1 MRFLLVLW
9 VLSIPYIFYISLQP
23 QHNEI
28 LPLMVAAFLFV
39 LIILVINYN
48 ITDIRMHWRTLQKDY
63 PPNKQS
69 RRVGG
74 IFLFFVE
81 GMTYLSMPYI
91 FYIAMQP
98 PQLNE
103 IGQWMIGVFL
113 FGALIIVIKDRIP
126 YITKPIAE
134 YKEQKKD
141 YPPNKQSRRGRRVG
155 GIFLVFVVG
164 MTILGVL
171 LTNYFSQSI

>member
-39 LIILVINYN
+39 LFILAINYN
-48 ITDIRMHWRTLQKDY
+48 ITDIRKHWRTLQKDY

-74 IFLFFVE
+74 IILFFVE
-81 GMTYLSMPYI
+81 GMTILSMPYI

-98 PQLNE
+98 QRNE
-103 IGQWMIGVFL
+103 IEQGMIGVFGI
-113 FGALIIVIKDRIP
+113 FIIIGVIKDGNTEIRRD
-126 YITKPIAE
+126 IAE
-134 YKEQKKD
+134 YKKQKKALSQ
-141 YPPNKQSRRGRRVG
+141 YQSRRGRRVG

-171 LTNYFSQSI
+171 LTNYISQSI

>member
-9 VLSIPYIFYISLQP
+9 VLSIPYIFYISMQP

-39 LIILVINYN
+39 LIILVINHN
-48 ITDIRMHWRTLQKDY
+48 KSELRMHWRKLQKDY

-81 GMTYLSMPYI
+81 GMTILSIPYI

-98 PQLNE
+98 QRNE
-103 IGQWMIGVFL
+103 IEQWMIGVFL
-113 FGALIIVIKDRIP
+113 FGGVILAVEAQISGHRNLIKQISPDF
-126 YITKPIAE
+126 
-134 YKEQKKD
+134 Q
-141 YPPNKQSRRGRRVG
+141 YPTNNRLMRLAGVT
-155 GIFLVFVVG
+155 ILVCVVG
-164 MTILGVL
+164 FTILL
-171 LTNYFSQSI
+171 FISSPFKF